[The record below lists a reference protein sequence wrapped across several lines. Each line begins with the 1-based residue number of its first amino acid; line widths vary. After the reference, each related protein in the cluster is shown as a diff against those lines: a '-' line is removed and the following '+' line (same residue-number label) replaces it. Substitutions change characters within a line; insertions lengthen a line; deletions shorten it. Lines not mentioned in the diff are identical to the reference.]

1 MESVYGGNSIEGSNP
16 SLSAKILLFKIL
28 AEQSR
33 IEIRNWMKVFL
44 DCGQISIVDFKS
56 KSTVLTHDQENTDS
70 GVQVT

>member
-1 MESVYGGNSIEGSNP
+1 
-16 SLSAKILLFKIL
+16 LLFKIL

-44 DCGQISIVDFKS
+44 DYGQISIVDFKS